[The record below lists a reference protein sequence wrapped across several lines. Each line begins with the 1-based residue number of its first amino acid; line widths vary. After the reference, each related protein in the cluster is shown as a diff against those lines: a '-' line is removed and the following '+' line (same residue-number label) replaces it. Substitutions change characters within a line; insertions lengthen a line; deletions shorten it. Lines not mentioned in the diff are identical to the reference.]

1 MLCPDGAKYPQI
13 IFEGYNAHSKQKQSH
28 MITVDKL
35 IFEYPG
41 LRALDDV
48 SFQINPGSITALVGP
63 NGAGKTTLLR
73 CMAALDQP
81 VSGSIHIDGI
91 DVLEQPRDCHRIIGY
106 LSDFFG
112 LYQRLTI
119 RQCLYFVARA
129 QGMADSD
136 CEAAIFDVSHRLSI
150 DDRLSMRPG
159 ELSRGLRQR
168 VAIAQAIIHK
178 PKLVLLDEPAS
189 GLDPEAR
196 HELAE
201 LFLELQRQGMT
212 LLVSSHILA
221 ELEAYSTDM
230 LIMRQGRIVEQIG
243 VKNTNIN
250 KPFKLQLAYAVDNLA
265 DLLQT
270 LPDITVLTVEH
281 NNLALLQIAD
291 DAQLQHATLK
301 ALLALNLPVCEFA
314 PATSNLQDAYLQTI
328 RHFS

>member
-1 MLCPDGAKYPQI
+1 
-13 IFEGYNAHSKQKQSH
+13 

-48 SFQINPGSITALVGP
+48 SFQITQGSITALVGP

-73 CMAALDQP
+73 CMAALEQP
-81 VSGSIHIDGI
+81 VSGNINIDGI
-91 DVLEQPRDCHRIIGY
+91 DVLEQPRDCHRMIGY

-112 LYQRLTI
+112 LYQRLTV

-129 QGMADSD
+129 QGIADSD
-136 CEAAIFDVSHRLSI
+136 CEAAIIDVSHRLSI
-150 DDRLSMRPG
+150 DDRLNMRPN

-196 HELAE
+196 HELAQ

-221 ELEAYSTDM
+221 ELEAYCTDM
-230 LIMRQGRIVEQIG
+230 LVMRRGRIVEQVG
-243 VKNTNIN
+243 VQHANIN
-250 KPFKLQLAYAVDNLA
+250 KPFKLLLAHAVDNLA
-265 DLLQT
+265 ALLKT
-270 LPDITVLTVEH
+270 LPNVTVVTTEH
-281 NNLALLQIAD
+281 NSLALLQIAD
-291 DAQLQHATLK
+291 DTQLQHATLK

-314 PATSNLQDAYLQTI
+314 PAASTLQDTYLQTI
-328 RHFS
+328 RHSS